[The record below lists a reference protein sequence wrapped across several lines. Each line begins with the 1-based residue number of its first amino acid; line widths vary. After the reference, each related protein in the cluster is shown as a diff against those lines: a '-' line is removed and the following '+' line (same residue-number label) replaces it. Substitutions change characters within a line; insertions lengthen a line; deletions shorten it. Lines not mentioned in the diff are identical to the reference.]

1 MKPRT
6 VKRKTKIADAAE
18 KVLQRKREVE
28 KQLEQQT
35 PEGEVGAKLQQEEPK
50 DQVQKEVKTEKELP
64 KRARQIT
71 PQSARV
77 KNASTVVRPQSKTA
91 ATTADETGLPE
102 ELIPKKNNKNVR
114 VTTYIQDDVYQ
125 KIRNLRNEG
134 RICSITGFVNSAV
147 KDYLKKYKLM

>member
-35 PEGEVGAKLQQEEPK
+35 PEKEVETKVQQEKLEN
-50 DQVQKEVKTEKELP
+50 QMQEEVKTEKEAP

-71 PQSARV
+71 PSSARI
-77 KNASTVVRPQSKTA
+77 KNTSTVVRPQSKTA
-91 ATTADETGLPE
+91 TTIADEAGLPE

-114 VTTYIQDDVYQ
+114 VTTYIKDDVYQ
-125 KIRNLRNEG
+125 KIRNLRSEG
-134 RICSITGFVNSAV
+134 RICSITGFVNAAV